1 MNTAPCMC
9 IFCRS
14 VIFKMKKWEDQFEP
28 NSILSSHLHD
38 EIDKNE
44 QDSSGFFF
52 WRNNEMPMR
61 LRPRQKIENI
71 IEKIF
76 LPAYELSDS
85 HTEGSHI
92 PVGFREQIF
101 DGDRHFVCATSI
113 YDRGHIDIFCD
124 TFPSV
129 FSSPWCCRKV
139 DHTWD
144 KTIRC
149 Q

>member
-1 MNTAPCMC
+1 MNTAPCIC

-14 VIFKMKKWEDQFEP
+14 VIFKMKKNERTNLSRTQFYLLIYMTKLIKM
-28 NSILSSHLHD
+28 SRIV
-38 EIDKNE
+38 
-44 QDSSGFFF
+44 QDF